1 MRRGGAMK
9 DFTVLVDLKG
19 EAISLE
25 AISNS
30 EAIAR
35 AREIITEQYGE
46 SVAKDASYSIN

>member
-1 MRRGGAMK
+1 MK

-25 AISNS
+25 AMSNS

-46 SVAKDASYSIN
+46 SVAKDASYAID